1 MLLYSFT
8 FYTIGAFVGYV
19 SLNKYAFISVTS
31 CDIYFKKTKKYID
44 KIFEEKVGKSIEREL
59 F

>member
-1 MLLYSFT
+1 MLLYSFIS
-8 FYTIGAFVGYV
+8 YAIDASVGYV

-44 KIFEEKVGKSIEREL
+44 KIFEEKVGKSLKREL

>member
-8 FYTIGAFVGYV
+8 SYAIDASVGYV
-19 SLNKYAFISVTS
+19 SLNKNAVRFISPWG
-31 CDIYFKKTKKYID
+31 IYLKKIKKYID
-44 KIFEEKVGKSIEREL
+44 KIFEEKVEKWHKSEL

>member
-8 FYTIGAFVGYV
+8 SYAIDASVGYV
-19 SLNKYAFISVTS
+19 SLNKSAVSFVSPWGINL
-31 CDIYFKKTKKYID
+31 KKIKKYID
-44 KIFEEKVGKSIEREL
+44 KIFEEKVEKWHKSEL